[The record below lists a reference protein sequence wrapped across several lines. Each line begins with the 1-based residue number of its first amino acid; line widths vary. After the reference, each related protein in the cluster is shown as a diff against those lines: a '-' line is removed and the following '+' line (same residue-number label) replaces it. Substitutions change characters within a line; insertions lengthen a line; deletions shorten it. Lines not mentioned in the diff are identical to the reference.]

1 MEWPQLKGYTVWKTG
16 AIFFRPSAETNQPRV
31 INPGF
36 IFFSGI
42 FSMATICLYHV
53 KNASR
58 KFLKTYSA
66 WFPFWMASLSG
77 DPVLLYKIPLQ
88 MKAPF
93 FLRLDWTREFH
104 VSLSIIPDAL
114 KDFFPYVLSE
124 KKHDICF
131 VAIYPRMGIMI
142 YNLCINSC

>member
-1 MEWPQLKGYTVWKTG
+1 
-16 AIFFRPSAETNQPRV
+16 
-31 INPGF
+31 
-36 IFFSGI
+36 
-42 FSMATICLYHV
+42 
-53 KNASR
+53 
-58 KFLKTYSA
+58 
-66 WFPFWMASLSG
+66 MASLSG

-124 KKHDICF
+124 KN
-131 VAIYPRMGIMI
+131 MI
-142 YNLCINSC
+142 YALLQSIPEWES